1 MTPDYDSSLAPGQAA
16 RREQRGMAAMTMK
29 QRIKARLTAGL
40 APIALEVF
48 DESDQH
54 KGHSGAREGGETH
67 YRINIVADGF
77 AGKGK
82 VERHRMVYGLLKEE
96 FAAGVHAL
104 ALRTL
109 APGEE

>member
-1 MTPDYDSSLAPGQAA
+1 
-16 RREQRGMAAMTMK
+16 MTMK
-29 QRIKARLTAGL
+29 QRIEARLTAGL

-48 DESDQH
+48 DELDRH

-67 YRINIVADGF
+67 YRIDIVADGF
-77 AGKGK
+77 ASKGK